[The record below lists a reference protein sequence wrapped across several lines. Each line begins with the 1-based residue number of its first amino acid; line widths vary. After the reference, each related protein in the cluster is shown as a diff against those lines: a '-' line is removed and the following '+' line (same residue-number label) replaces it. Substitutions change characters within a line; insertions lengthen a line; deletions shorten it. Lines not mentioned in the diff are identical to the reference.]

1 MAGELGIG
9 YGMTSSNPV
18 GDAWGGFKNVIQ
30 TGGDAAINATVDFG
44 RNFIQGMMDDEA
56 EAVEKRKAGG
66 WTQFYQELTDT
77 AGRMVEG
84 ATAGRL
90 DIAAEGLI
98 QGSNYLPEQL
108 KAPAIAAGFILGS
121 VDGSVPKL
129 KSSALNKLGIRT
141 RKAVETVNT
150 VKPTTPKN
158 IRVIKDAN
166 KDINEFK
173 RTEALIRASAEDS
186 AVNHFLGGSA
196 EEIQTG
202 LLRLQGDIAPGA
214 KGLNTPAHHIG
225 MLGTF
230 DIPQQR
236 MGIAKGTEVNNILAD
251 KYNIRLGQEKEN
263 LITLFS
269 QRVHNKV
276 AHAGNYQ
283 DRAIRESL
291 SRVNWEKLS
300 PEEAADSV
308 AKHYWIAQNQAWAA
322 TVHPVNV
329 KAAWDL
335 YEAIPDS
342 LRKALPSGFN
352 PLTTDYNTPEFKEFR
367 ILLEN
372 LNPAMKKQLLETRK
386 VSELS
391 FWQSTRN
398 PQ

>member
-1 MAGELGIG
+1 MAGELGIR
-9 YGMTSSNPV
+9 YNMPSSNPL
-18 GDAWGGFKNVIQ
+18 GAAWGGFKNAVQ
-30 TGGDAAINATVDFG
+30 TGGDAAINATVDFS
-44 RNFIQGMMDDEA
+44 RDFIQGMMDDEA
-56 EAVEKRKAGG
+56 EAVKRRKAGG
-66 WTQFYQELTDT
+66 WTQFSQELQDT
-77 AGRMVEG
+77 AGRMIEG

-90 DIAAEGLI
+90 DLAAEGLI
-98 QGSNYLPEQL
+98 QGSDYLPEQL
-108 KAPAIAAGFILGS
+108 KAPAIAAGLLLGS
-121 VDGSVPKL
+121 VDGTVPKL
-129 KSSALNKLGIRT
+129 KGNALKKLGLRT
-141 RKAVETVNT
+141 RKAVETVKT

-158 IRVIKDAN
+158 VKAVKDAN

-173 RTEALIRASAEDS
+173 RTEALIRASAQDS
-186 AVNHFLGGSA
+186 AVNHFLEGSA
-196 EEIQTG
+196 DEIQTG
-202 LLRLQGDIAPGA
+202 LMKLQSDIAPGA

-236 MGIAKGTEVNNILAD
+236 MGLVKGTEVNNILAD

-283 DRAIRESL
+283 DKAIRESL
-291 SRVNWEKLS
+291 SKVNWEKLS
-300 PEEAADSV
+300 PEEAADKV

-367 ILLEN
+367 IILER
-372 LNPAMKKQLLETRK
+372 LNPAMKKLLLEKRT
-386 VSELS
+386 VHELS
-391 FWQSTRN
+391 YWKSKRN
-398 PQ
+398 PE